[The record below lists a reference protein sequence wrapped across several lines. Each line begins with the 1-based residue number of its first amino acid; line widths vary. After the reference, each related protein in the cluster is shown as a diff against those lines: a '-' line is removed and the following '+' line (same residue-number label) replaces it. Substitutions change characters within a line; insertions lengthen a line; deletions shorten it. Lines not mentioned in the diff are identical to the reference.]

1 MKGKGQVE
9 LNSKVFE
16 YLGIISFVCAMYVF
30 VFAELIYRFLFTG
43 DYVGGYI
50 VSPYLFLAP
59 MLQMLFQV
67 ACNQFLVIKK
77 TWPNLLILSGGAVMN
92 VFLNLFLIPKIGIE
106 GAAIAT
112 LVGYGISDIV
122 AVIVLQKMKLMVI
135 TRRFMVSAVLMGGFI
150 LMWRLAIKDQVL
162 LSLAAAAA
170 MTGMFLRLY
179 RKDLERVIEAIKK

>member
-1 MKGKGQVE
+1 
-9 LNSKVFE
+9 
-16 YLGIISFVCAMYVF
+16 
-30 VFAELIYRFLFTG
+30 
-43 DYVGGYI
+43 
-50 VSPYLFLAP
+50 
-59 MLQMLFQV
+59 
-67 ACNQFLVIKK
+67 
-77 TWPNLLILSGGAVMN
+77 MN

-170 MTGMFLRLY
+170 MTGMFSRLY